1 MQDIVLYS
9 THCPKCRILETK
21 LKQKNIQYHEV
32 NDVQKMLD
40 MGLKSV
46 PWLCVDGEMMDFGQA
61 NKWINEYME

>member
-21 LKQKNIQYHEV
+21 LKQKGIKYTEE
-32 NDVQKMLD
+32 NDVKKMLD

-46 PWLCVDGEMMDFGQA
+46 PWLYVDGEMMDFGQA

>member
-21 LKQKNIQYHEV
+21 LKQKGIKYTEE
-32 NDVQKMLD
+32 NDVKKMLD

-46 PWLCVDGEMMDFGQA
+46 PWLCVDGKMMDFGQA

>member
-21 LKQKNIQYHEV
+21 LKQKGIKYTEE
-32 NDVQKMLD
+32 NDVKKMLD